1 MEWTVGELSRRSGIS
16 ISAIHFYERKGL
28 IASRRTTGNQR
39 RYEKEVLRRISI
51 IRIAQEVGIP
61 LAEVA
66 HHFGSLPKGG
76 NKGGNKGGH
85 ATRRDWERIS
95 RLWANDLDRRIAT
108 LQKLRV
114 NLGDCIGCGCLSLDR
129 CNLLNPDDRLS
140 SKGTGPARLKARRSF
155 SN

>member
-39 RYEKEVLRRISI
+39 RYEKDVLRRISI
-51 IRIAQEVGIP
+51 IRIAQDVGIP

-66 HHFGSLPKGG
+66 RHFSSLPKER
-76 NKGGNKGGH
+76 NKAGH

-95 RLWANDLDRRIAT
+95 KLWVSDLDRRIVT
-108 LQKLRV
+108 LKKLRA
-114 NLGDCIGCGCLSLDR
+114 NLSDCIGCGCLSLDR
-129 CNLLNPDDRLS
+129 CNLLNPNDRLS
-140 SKGTGPARLKARRSF
+140 GKGAGPARLNARPPSSF
-155 SN
+155 D

>member
-1 MEWTVGELSRRSGIS
+1 MEWTVGELSRRSGVS

-28 IASRRTTGNQR
+28 ITSHRTTGNQR

-66 HHFGSLPKGG
+66 RHFGSLP
-76 NKGGNKGGH
+76 KGGNKGGH

-95 RLWANDLDRRIAT
+95 RLWADDLDRRIVT
-108 LQKLRV
+108 LQKLRA

-140 SKGTGPARLKARRSF
+140 SKGTGPARLKARRTS
-155 SN
+155 SH

>member
-28 IASRRTTGNQR
+28 IASRCTTGNQH
-39 RYEKEVLRRISI
+39 RYETDVLRRISI

-76 NKGGNKGGH
+76 H

-95 RLWANDLDRRIAT
+95 RLWANDLDRRIVT
-108 LQKLRV
+108 LQKLRA
-114 NLGDCIGCGCLSLDR
+114 NLGDCTGCGCLSLDR

-140 SKGTGPARLKARRSF
+140 SKGAGPARLKARRPLSH
-155 SN
+155 

>member
-1 MEWTVGELSRRSGIS
+1 MEWTVGELSRRSGTS

-39 RYEKEVLRRISI
+39 RYEKDVLRRISI
-51 IRIAQEVGIP
+51 IRIAQDVGIP

-66 HHFGSLPKGG
+66 RHFGSLPE
-76 NKGGNKGGH
+76 GGH

-95 RLWANDLDRRIAT
+95 KLWANDLDRRIAT

-140 SKGTGPARLKARRSF
+140 SKGTGPVRLKARRVS
-155 SN
+155 SL

>member
-1 MEWTVGELSRRSGIS
+1 MEWTVGELSRRSGVS

-66 HHFGSLPKGG
+66 RHFGSLPKGG
-76 NKGGNKGGH
+76 HKGGH

-95 RLWANDLDRRIAT
+95 RLWADDLDRRIVT

-140 SKGTGPARLKARRSF
+140 SKGTGPARLKARRTI

>member
-39 RYEKEVLRRISI
+39 RYEKDMLRRISI

-66 HHFGSLPKGG
+66 RHFSGLPKSLS
-76 NKGGNKGGH
+76 KGGH

-95 RLWANDLDRRIAT
+95 RLWADDLDRRIVT
-108 LQKLRV
+108 LQKLQV

-129 CNLLNPDDRLS
+129 CSLLNPDDRLS
-140 SKGTGPARLKARRSF
+140 SKGTGPARLKARHYLSR
-155 SN
+155 

>member
-1 MEWTVGELSRRSGIS
+1 MEWTVGELSRRSGTS

-39 RYEKEVLRRISI
+39 RYEKDVLRRISI
-51 IRIAQEVGIP
+51 IRIAQDVGIP

-66 HHFGSLPKGG
+66 RHFNSLP
-76 NKGGNKGGH
+76 KGGH

-95 RLWANDLDRRIAT
+95 KFWADDLDRRIVT
-108 LQKLRV
+108 LRKLRA

-129 CNLLNPDDRLS
+129 CKLLNPDDMLS
-140 SKGTGPARLKARRSF
+140 SRGAGPARLKVRAPSSRD
-155 SN
+155 

>member
-1 MEWTVGELSRRSGIS
+1 MEWTVGELSRRSGTS

-39 RYEKEVLRRISI
+39 RYEKDVLRRISI
-51 IRIAQEVGIP
+51 IRIAQEVGSP

-66 HHFGSLPKGG
+66 HHFGSLT
-76 NKGGNKGGH
+76 KGGNKGGH

-95 RLWANDLDRRIAT
+95 KLWANDLDRRIAT
-108 LQKLRV
+108 LQKLRA

-140 SKGTGPARLKARRSF
+140 SKGTGPVRLKARCIS
-155 SN
+155 SL